1 MRVLENYVL
10 EFKNTPPTPLKR
22 GMYRA
27 LLLTHIFNK
36 ETNKIYAT
44 LCVLF
49 TKKSKMKTNKINTPK
64 ANSQKPVAKSQKL
77 KILMSGGGSGGHVFP
92 AIAIADA
99 IEKLA
104 PDTAFLFVGAN
115 GKIEM
120 TAVPK
125 AGYEIVGL
133 PIDGLYRDLSLRTL
147 KFPFKLIYSI
157 IKAWFVVGKF
167 KPDVA
172 IGTAGYASG
181 AALKVAEWKGIP
193 TFLQEQNAYP
203 GITNKLLGKGAK
215 RIYVAFETLHKFFP
229 RQKLVLTGNPL
240 RSSVSIENV
249 NREVAFKHFDLDP
262 NKKTIFLTGGS
273 LGARTLNKAMAQN
286 LEKYKAENIQLLW
299 QCGKVYK
306 DEYLKY
312 NSKNVKV
319 LAFIDRMD
327 YAYALADVL
336 ITRAGAGTISELA
349 LLGKPAILVPSPNV
363 AEDHQTKN
371 VMALVDKKASI
382 LVKDKNAI
390 EQLVEVAIEL
400 LNNEEKKKRL
410 GENIKKLA
418 KPNAAEQIAKSILN
432 EIQPEENWID
442 ADSTEYDDC
451 YGGNCSS

>member
-1 MRVLENYVL
+1 M
-10 EFKNTPPTPLKR
+10 KNQ
-22 GMYRA
+22 
-27 LLLTHIFNK
+27 
-36 ETNKIYAT
+36 NKI
-44 LCVLF
+44 
-49 TKKSKMKTNKINTPK
+49 KTNKSK
-64 ANSQKPVAKSQKL
+64 NSPSGLGAF

-104 PDTAFLFVGAN
+104 PETEFLFVGAN

-125 AGYEIVGL
+125 AGYDIVGL
-133 PIDGLYRDLSLRTL
+133 PIDGLYRNLSLRTL
-147 KFPFKLIYSI
+147 KFPFKLMYSL
-157 IKAWFVVGKF
+157 IKAWFVVSKF
-167 KPDVA
+167 KPDLA

-181 AALKVAEWKGIP
+181 AALKIAEWKGIP

-203 GITNKLLGKGAK
+203 GITNKLLGKNAQK
-215 RIYVAFETLHKFFP
+215 IYVAFETLDKFFDES
-229 RQKLVLTGNPL
+229 KIVLTGNPL
-240 RSSVSIENV
+240 RNSVSVENV
-249 NREVAFKHFDLDP
+249 DRNIAFKHFDLNP

-286 LEKYKAENIQLLW
+286 LGKYKAEDVQILW

-306 DEYLKY
+306 EEYIKY

-319 LAFIDRMD
+319 LTFIDRMD

-382 LVKDKNAI
+382 LVKDKDAI
-390 EQLVEVAIEL
+390 ETLAEVALEL
-400 LNNEEKKKRL
+400 LNNEEKKKQL

-418 KPNAAEQIAKSILN
+418 KPNAADVIAKSILG
-432 EIQPEENWID
+432 EMK
-442 ADSTEYDDC
+442 
-451 YGGNCSS
+451 GL